1 MVDLGGRPAWP
12 GHLRADEDGA
22 VNDQQRQLRVG
33 LAQVDTRVGDLSG
46 NAELVRTWAAKA
58 AASGAHL
65 VVFPEMTLTGYPA
78 EDLVL
83 RESFARASEQA
94 LVDLTGA
101 LADDGL
107 GDLAVVVGYLAH
119 TEGAGPAPVDHP
131 DTEDDRPGDA
141 NPRRGAP
148 RNAAA
153 LLHGGEVVTRY
164 YKRHL
169 PNYGVFD
176 EARYF
181 VPGTELSIV
190 RLHGVDVA
198 LTICED
204 LWVEGGPC
212 GVAGQ
217 AGVDLVVSPNASPYE
232 RAKDD
237 LRLPLVR
244 KRAAE
249 ARAPIVYCNQVGGQD
264 ELVFDGDSMVV
275 GADGELLA
283 RAPQFVEH
291 LLTVDLTLDP
301 AVNPERKE
309 GRVGPMTVTR
319 HLLSEEPV
327 APYDAQPGSV
337 VKPLTDCE
345 EVWRALVTGLRDFI
359 DKNGMRSVVLGMSGG
374 IDSALVAAV
383 AVDALGADRVF
394 GVGLPSK
401 YSSEHSLSDAQ
412 DSANRLGMH
421 YSVVPIAPM
430 VDAYHGSVDLTG
442 VAAENLQA
450 RVRGTLLM
458 GLSNQHG
465 HLLLATSNK
474 SEVAVGY
481 STLYGDAAGGFAPIK
496 DVPKTLVWD
505 LARWRNAWARERGET
520 EPIPQNSIDKPPS
533 AELAPGQ
540 QDTDSL
546 PSYEELDAVIADYVD
561 RDLGMAELLERGHDA
576 EVVAKVLRLVDAA
589 EFKRRQSAPGTK
601 ISLKAFGRDRR
612 LPITNRWRES
622 LPSVREG
629 AAQA

>member
-1 MVDLGGRPAWP
+1 MS
-12 GHLRADEDGA
+12 
-22 VNDQQRQLRVG
+22 DQQQVQLRVG
-33 LAQVDTRVGDLSG
+33 LAQVDTRVGDLAG
-46 NAELVRTWAAKA
+46 NSDLVRTWTAKA
-58 AASGAHL
+58 AADGVHL

-83 RESFARASEQA
+83 RESFAHASQHA
-94 LVDLTGA
+94 LEH
-101 LADDGL
+101 LAGQLAADGH
-107 GDLAVVVGYLAH
+107 GDVAVVVGYLAH
-119 TEGAGPAPVDHP
+119 TEGSGPAPVDRP
-131 DTEDDRPGDA
+131 PTDEDDQPGDA

-153 LLHGGEVVTRY
+153 LLHGGRVVARY

-181 VPGTELSIV
+181 VPGTELPIV
-190 RLHGVDVA
+190 RLHGIDIA
-198 LTICED
+198 LTVCED
-204 LWVEGGPC
+204 LWVEHGPC
-212 GVAGQ
+212 GVAGRV
-217 AGVDLVVSPNASPYE
+217 GVDLVCSPNASPYE

-244 KRAAE
+244 RRAAE
-249 ARAPIVYCNQVGGQD
+249 ANAPILYCNQVGGQD
-264 ELVFDGDSMVV
+264 ELVFDGDSLVV
-275 GADGELLA
+275 SADGELLA

-291 LLTVDLTLDP
+291 LLTVDLAFDP
-301 AVNPERKE
+301 TGDRTE
-309 GRVGPMTVTR
+309 GRVGPLTVTR
-319 HLLSEEPV
+319 HLLSDEPL
-327 APYDAQPGSV
+327 ASFEPRPSTI
-337 VKPLTDCE
+337 VKPLSDCE
-345 EVWRALVTGLRDFI
+345 EVWRALVLGLRDFI
-359 DKNGMRSVVLGMSGG
+359 DKNGMRSVVLGLSGG
-374 IDSALVAAV
+374 IDSALVAAI
-383 AVDALGADRVF
+383 AVDALGADRVY

-401 YSSEHSLSDAQ
+401 WSSEHSLEDAE
-412 DSANRLGMH
+412 DSAKRLGMH

-430 VDAYHGSVDLTG
+430 VDAYHESVDLTG

-481 STLYGDAAGGFAPIK
+481 STLYGDSAGGFGPIK
-496 DVPKTLVWD
+496 DVPKTLVWE
-505 LARWRNAWARERGET
+505 LARWRNAEARRRGQT
-520 EPIPQNSIDKPPS
+520 EPIPQNSIEKPPS

-540 QDTDSL
+540 QDSDSL

-561 RDLGMAELLERGHDA
+561 RDLGMAQLLERGHDA
-576 EVVAKVLRLVDAA
+576 AVVAKVLRLIDTA

-629 AAQA
+629 AAPA

>member
-1 MVDLGGRPAWP
+1 VTDQRP
-12 GHLRADEDGA
+12 
-22 VNDQQRQLRVG
+22 VQLRVC
-33 LAQVDTRVGDLSG
+33 LAQVDTRVGDLAG
-46 NAELVRTWAAKA
+46 NAELVGTWTAKA
-58 AASGAHL
+58 AEDGAHL
-65 VVFPEMTLTGYPA
+65 VVFPEMTLTGYPP

-94 LVDLTGA
+94 VADLAAT
-101 LADDGL
+101 LAEQGL
-107 GDLAVVVGYLAH
+107 GDVAVVVGYLAH
-119 TEGAGPAPVDHP
+119 TEGSGPAPVDQP
-131 DTEDDRPGDA
+131 PTDDDRPADA

-153 LLHGGEVVTRY
+153 LLYRGEVVVRY

-181 VPGTELSIV
+181 VPGTELPVV

-212 GVAGQ
+212 GVAGR

-244 KRAAE
+244 RRAAE
-249 ARAPIVYCNQVGGQD
+249 ARATVLYCNQVGGQD
-264 ELVFDGDSMVV
+264 ELVFDGDSLAV
-275 GADGELLA
+275 APDGTLLA

-291 LLTVDLTLDP
+291 LLAVDLTIDP
-301 AVNPERKE
+301 SSVPERTE
-309 GRVGPMTVTR
+309 GRIGPMTVTR
-319 HLLSEEPV
+319 HLLSDEPV
-327 APYDAQPGSV
+327 PAFEARSGTVAQ
-337 VKPLTDCE
+337 PLTDCE
-345 EVWRALVTGLRDFI
+345 EVWRALVMGLRDFI
-359 DKNGMRSVVLGMSGG
+359 DKNGMPSVVLGMSGG
-374 IDSALVAAV
+374 IDSALVAAI
-383 AVDALGADRVF
+383 AVDALGAERVH

-401 YSSEHSLSDAQ
+401 WSSEHSLSDAE
-412 DSANRLGMH
+412 DSAQRLGMH

-430 VDAYHGSVDLTG
+430 VEAYEKSVELTG

-505 LARWRNAWARERGET
+505 LARWRNTYARGRGET

-540 QDTDSL
+540 VDSDSL

-561 RDLGMAELLERGHDA
+561 RDLGMAQLLERGHDA
-576 EVVAKVLRLVDAA
+576 EVVARVLRLVDMA

-612 LPITNRWRES
+612 LPITNRWRET
-622 LPSVREG
+622 LPTVREG

>member
-1 MVDLGGRPAWP
+1 MS
-12 GHLRADEDGA
+12 
-22 VNDQQRQLRVG
+22 DQQPVQLRVS
-33 LAQVDTRVGDLSG
+33 LAQVDTRVGDLAG
-46 NAELVRTWAAKA
+46 NSDLVVRWAGKA
-58 AASGAHL
+58 AEAGAHL
-65 VVFPEMTLTGYPA
+65 VVFPEMTLTGYPP

-83 RESFARASEQA
+83 RESFARASEHA
-94 LVDLTGA
+94 LVDLA
-101 LADDGL
+101 ARLAAEGL

-119 TEGAGPAPVDHP
+119 TEGSGPAPVDASP
-131 DTEDDRPGDA
+131 TDDDRPSDA

-153 LLHGGEVVTRY
+153 LLHGGDVVVRY

-181 VPGTELSIV
+181 VPGTELPVV

-198 LTICED
+198 LTVCED

-212 GVAGQ
+212 GVAGE

-244 KRAAE
+244 RRAAE
-249 ARAPIVYCNQVGGQD
+249 ARAAVLYCNQVGGQD
-264 ELVFDGDSMVV
+264 ELVFDGDSMAVSPT
-275 GADGELLA
+275 GELLA

-291 LLTVDLTLDP
+291 LLTVDLALDP
-301 AVNPERKE
+301 ASVPQRRE

-319 HLLSEEPV
+319 HVLSEDPVPAFEPRP
-327 APYDAQPGSV
+327 ATV
-337 VKPLTDCE
+337 VDPLSDCE
-345 EVWRALVTGLRDFI
+345 EVWRALVLGLKDFI
-359 DKNGMRSVVLGMSGG
+359 DKNGMPSVVLGMSGG
-374 IDSALVAAV
+374 IDSALVAAL
-383 AVDALGADRVF
+383 AVDALGADRVH

-401 YSSEHSLSDAQ
+401 WSSDHSLTDAE
-412 DSANRLGMH
+412 DSARRLGMH

-430 VDAYHGSVDLTG
+430 VEAYEKSVELSG

-496 DVPKTLVWD
+496 DVPKTLVWE

-520 EPIPQNSIDKPPS
+520 EPIPASSIEKPPS

-540 QDTDSL
+540 QDSDSL
-546 PSYEELDAVIADYVD
+546 PSYDQLDAVIADYVD
-561 RDLGMAELLERGHDA
+561 RDLGMAQLLERGHDA
-576 EVVAKVLRLVDAA
+576 EVVARVLRLVDAA

-612 LPITNRWRES
+612 LPITNRWRET
-622 LPSVREG
+622 LPTVREG
-629 AAQA
+629 AAQ

>member
-1 MVDLGGRPAWP
+1 
-12 GHLRADEDGA
+12 
-22 VNDQQRQLRVG
+22 VNDQQPVQLRVA
-33 LAQVDTRVGDLSG
+33 LAQIDTRVGDLAG
-46 NAELVRTWAAKA
+46 NGELVVRWAAKA
-58 AASGAHL
+58 AGAGAHV
-65 VVFPEMTLTGYPA
+65 VVFPEMTLTGYPP

-94 LVDLTGA
+94 VVE
-101 LADDGL
+101 LAAELARQGL
-107 GDLAVVVGYLAH
+107 GELAVVVGYLAH
-119 TEGAGPAPVDHP
+119 TEGSGPAPVDAVP
-131 DTEDDRPGDA
+131 TDADDRPSDA

-153 LLHGGEVVTRY
+153 LLHGGEVVVRY

-181 VPGTELSIV
+181 VPGTELPVV
-190 RLHGVDVA
+190 RLHGADLA

-217 AGVDLVVSPNASPYE
+217 AGVDLVLSPNASPYE

-237 LRLPLVR
+237 ARLPLVR
-244 KRAAE
+244 RRAAE
-249 ARAPIVYCNQVGGQD
+249 ARAPVVYCNQVGGQD

-275 GADGELLA
+275 AADGALLA

-291 LLTVDLTLDP
+291 LMCVDLTLQ
-301 AVNPERKE
+301 RKADRRD
-309 GRVGPMTVTR
+309 GRIGPMTVTR
-319 HLLSEEPV
+319 HVLSEEPV
-327 APYDAQPGSV
+327 PAYEPEPAPV
-337 VKPLTDCE
+337 VEPLPDCE
-345 EVWRALVTGLRDFI
+345 EVWRALVLGLRDFI
-359 DKNGMRSVVLGMSGG
+359 DKNGFPSVILGLSGG
-374 IDSALVAAV
+374 IDSALVAAI
-383 AVDALGADRVF
+383 AVDALGPDRVF

-401 YSSEHSLSDAQ
+401 YSSEHSLSDAE
-412 DSANRLGMH
+412 DLAERLGLH

-430 VDAYHGSVDLTG
+430 VDAFHSQVELTG

-458 GLSNQHG
+458 GLSNQNG

-481 STLYGDAAGGFAPIK
+481 STLYGDAAGGYAPIK
-496 DVPKTLVWD
+496 DVPKTLVWE
-505 LARWRNAWARERGET
+505 LARWRNAEARRRGET

-540 QDTDSL
+540 KDSDSL

-561 RDLGMAELLERGHDA
+561 RDLGMAELLERGHDPD
-576 EVVAKVLRLVDAA
+576 VVAQVLRLVDLA

-629 AAQA
+629 AAAS

>member
-1 MVDLGGRPAWP
+1 M
-12 GHLRADEDGA
+12 
-22 VNDQQRQLRVG
+22 NDQQPVQLRVG
-33 LAQVDTRVGDLSG
+33 LAQVDTAVGDLAG
-46 NAELVRTWAAKA
+46 NADLVRTWTAKA
-58 AASGAHL
+58 AGDGVHL

-83 RESFARASEQA
+83 RESFAHASEHA
-94 LVDLTGA
+94 LVDLATQ

-107 GDLAVVVGYLAH
+107 GEVAVVVGYLAH
-119 TEGAGPAPVDHP
+119 TQGSGPAPVDQP
-131 DTEDDRPGDA
+131 PTDDDRPGDA

-153 LLHGGEVVTRY
+153 LLYGGEVVARY

-181 VPGTELSIV
+181 VPGTDLPIV
-190 RLHGVDVA
+190 RLHGVDIA
-198 LTICED
+198 LTVCED
-204 LWVEGGPC
+204 LWVEQGPC

-217 AGVDLVVSPNASPYE
+217 VGVDLVCSPNASPYE

-244 KRAAE
+244 RRAAE
-249 ARAPIVYCNQVGGQD
+249 SKAPILYCNQVGGQD
-264 ELVFDGDSMVV
+264 ELVFDGDSLVV
-275 GADGELLA
+275 SADGELLA

-291 LLTVDLTLDP
+291 LLTVDLSFAPTP
-301 AVNPERKE
+301 ADRTE
-309 GRVGPMTVTR
+309 GRVGGLLVTR
-319 HLLSEEPV
+319 RLISDEPV
-327 APYDAQPGSV
+327 PPFEPRPSTI
-337 VKPLTDCE
+337 VKPLSDHE
-345 EVWRALVTGLRDFI
+345 EVWRALVLGLRDFI
-359 DKNGMRSVVLGMSGG
+359 DKNGMPSVVLGLSGG
-374 IDSALVAAV
+374 IDSALVAAL
-383 AVDALGADRVF
+383 AVDALGPDRVY

-401 YSSEHSLSDAQ
+401 WSSEHSLSDAE
-412 DSANRLGMH
+412 DSAKRLGLH

-430 VDAYHGSVDLTG
+430 VEAYEKSVELTG
-442 VAAENLQA
+442 VAGENLQA

-496 DVPKTLVWD
+496 DVPKTLVWE
-505 LARWRNAWARERGET
+505 LARWRNDEARRRGET

-540 QDTDSL
+540 QDSDSL

-561 RDLGMAELLERGHDA
+561 RDLGLAQLLERGHDA
-576 EVVAKVLRLVDAA
+576 AVVAKVLRLVDMA

-622 LPSVREG
+622 LPTVREG
-629 AAQA
+629 AAQ

>member
-1 MVDLGGRPAWP
+1 
-12 GHLRADEDGA
+12 
-22 VNDQQRQLRVG
+22 VNDQQPRQLRVG
-33 LAQVDTRVGDLSG
+33 LAQVDTRVGDLEG
-46 NAELVRTWAAKA
+46 NAELVTTWTAKA
-58 AASGAHL
+58 AEDGVHL
-65 VVFPEMTLTGYPA
+65 VVFPEMTLTGYPP

-83 RESFARASEQA
+83 RESFAHASEEA
-94 LVDLTGA
+94 VVDLASA
-101 LADDGL
+101 LAGQGL
-107 GDLAVVVGYLAH
+107 GEVAVVVGYLAH
-119 TEGAGPAPVDHP
+119 TEGSGPAPVESVPAD
-131 DTEDDRPGDA
+131 DDRPGDA

-153 LLHGGEVVTRY
+153 LLYGGEVVARY

-181 VPGTELSIV
+181 VPGTELPIV

-198 LTICED
+198 LTVCED
-204 LWVEGGPC
+204 LWVEHGPC

-217 AGVDLVVSPNASPYE
+217 VGVDLVVSPNASPYE
-232 RAKDD
+232 RSKDD

-244 KRAAE
+244 RRAAE
-249 ARAPIVYCNQVGGQD
+249 SRAPILYCNQVGGQD
-264 ELVFDGDSMVV
+264 ELVFDGDSLVV
-275 GADGELLA
+275 SADGELLA

-291 LLTVDLTLDP
+291 LLTVDL
-301 AVNPERKE
+301 AFERTGLAERTE
-309 GRVGPMTVTR
+309 GRVGALTVTR

-327 APYDAQPGSV
+327 AAFEPRPGSV
-337 VKPLTDCE
+337 AKPLSDHE

-359 DKNGMRSVVLGMSGG
+359 DKNGMPSVVLGLSGG
-374 IDSALVAAV
+374 IDSALVAAI
-383 AVDALGADRVF
+383 AVDALGPDRVYA
-394 GVGLPSK
+394 VGLPSK
-401 YSSEHSLSDAQ
+401 WSSGHSLSDAE
-412 DSANRLGMH
+412 DAAIRMGLH

-430 VDAYHGSVDLTG
+430 VEAYEKSVELSG

-496 DVPKTLVWD
+496 DVPKTLVWE
-505 LARWRNAWARERGET
+505 LARWRNEYARTREET

-540 QDTDSL
+540 QDSDSL
-546 PSYEELDAVIADYVD
+546 PSYEELDAVVADYVD
-561 RDLGMAELLERGHDA
+561 RDLGMAQLLERGHDP

-629 AAQA
+629 AAS

>member
-1 MVDLGGRPAWP
+1 VTDS
-12 GHLRADEDGA
+12 ET
-22 VNDQQRQLRVG
+22 VQLRVG
-33 LAQVDTRVGDLSG
+33 LAQIDTRVGDLAG
-46 NAELVRTWAAKA
+46 NAELVTSWTAKA
-58 AASGAHL
+58 AAGGVHL
-65 VVFPEMTLTGYPA
+65 VVFPEMTLTGYPP

-83 RESFARASEQA
+83 RESFAHASEQA
-94 LVDLTGA
+94 VVDLAST
-101 LADDGL
+101 LAERDL
-107 GDLAVVVGYLAH
+107 GDVAVVVGYLAH
-119 TEGAGPAPVDHP
+119 THGSGPAPVDQP
-131 DTEDDRPGDA
+131 PTDDDRPADA

-153 LLHGGEVVTRY
+153 LLYRGEVIGRY

-181 VPGTELSIV
+181 VPGSEMPIV

-198 LTICED
+198 LTVCED

-212 GVAGQ
+212 GVIGM

-244 KRAAE
+244 RRAQESKAT
-249 ARAPIVYCNQVGGQD
+249 ILYCNQVGGQD
-264 ELVFDGDSMVV
+264 ELVFDGDSMAVN
-275 GADGELLA
+275 AAGELLA

-291 LLTVDLTLDP
+291 LLTVDLTIDP
-301 AVNPERKE
+301 ATVPQRVQ
-309 GRVGPMTVTR
+309 GRIGAMNVTR
-319 HLLSEEPV
+319 HVLSEEPV
-327 APYDAQPGSV
+327 APFEARPATI
-337 VKPLTDCE
+337 VKPLSDCE
-345 EVWRALVTGLRDFI
+345 EVWRALVLGLRDFI
-359 DKNGMRSVVLGMSGG
+359 DKNGMPSVVLGMSGG
-374 IDSALVAAV
+374 IDSALVASI
-383 AVDALGADRVF
+383 AVDALGSDRVY

-401 YSSEHSLSDAQ
+401 WSSEHSLSDAE
-412 DSANRLGMH
+412 DSAKRLGMH

-430 VDAYHGSVDLTG
+430 VEAYEKSVELSG

-496 DVPKTLVWD
+496 DVPKTLVWE
-505 LARWRNAWARERGET
+505 LARWRNEHARSRGEI

-540 QDTDSL
+540 QDSDSL

-561 RDLGMAELLERGHDA
+561 RDLGMAQLLERGHDA
-576 EVVAKVLRLVDAA
+576 EVVARVLRLVDTA

-629 AAQA
+629 AAQ

>member
-1 MVDLGGRPAWP
+1 MVECGAGPAWQGYP
-12 GHLRADEDGA
+12 RADEDGD
-22 VNDQQRQLRVG
+22 VNAQQRQLRGG

-46 NAELVRTWAAKA
+46 NAELVRTWTAKA
-58 AASGAHL
+58 SGAGAHL

-83 RESFARASEQA
+83 RESFARASEHA
-94 LVDLTGA
+94 LVDLAAT

-107 GDLAVVVGYLAH
+107 GDVAVVVGYLAH
-119 TEGAGPAPVDHP
+119 TEGAGPAPIDHP
-131 DTEDDRPGDA
+131 DTDDAVPGDA

-153 LLHGGEVVTRY
+153 LLHGGEVVARY

-181 VPGTELSIV
+181 VPGTELPVV
-190 RLHGVDVA
+190 RLHGIDVA
-198 LTICED
+198 LTVCED

-212 GVAGQ
+212 GVAGR

-244 KRAAE
+244 RRAAE
-249 ARAPIVYCNQVGGQD
+249 ARAPIMYCNQVGGQD
-264 ELVFDGDSMVV
+264 ELVFDGDSLAVS
-275 GADGELLA
+275 ADGELLA

-291 LLTVDLTLDP
+291 MLTVDLTVDP
-301 AVNPERKE
+301 AAVPERRQ
-309 GRVGPMTVTR
+309 GRIGPMTVTR
-319 HLLSEEPV
+319 YSISDSPV
-327 APYDAQPGSV
+327 APFEPPPGTLAE
-337 VKPLTDCE
+337 PLSDCE
-345 EVWRALVTGLRDFI
+345 EVWRALVLGLKDFI
-359 DKNGMRSVVLGMSGG
+359 DKNGMPSVVLGMSGG
-374 IDSALVAAV
+374 IDSALVAAL
-383 AVDALGADRVF
+383 AVDALGPDRVV
-394 GVGLPSK
+394 GVGLPSQW
-401 YSSEHSLSDAQ
+401 SSEGSLTDAE
-412 DSANRLGMH
+412 DSAKRLGLH
-421 YSVVPIAPM
+421 YSVVPIAPI
-430 VDAYHGSVDLTG
+430 VEAFGGAVELSG

-496 DVPKTLVWD
+496 DVPKTLVWE
-505 LARWRNAWARERGET
+505 LARWRIAYDRDRGQV

-540 QDTDSL
+540 QASDSL
-546 PSYEELDAVIADYVD
+546 PTYEELEAVITDYVD
-561 RDLGMAELLERGHDA
+561 RDLGMAELLERGHDP
-576 EVVAKVLRLVDAA
+576 EVVARVLRLVDMA

-612 LPITNRWRES
+612 LPVTNRWRES

-629 AAQA
+629 AAS

>member
-1 MVDLGGRPAWP
+1 
-12 GHLRADEDGA
+12 
-22 VNDQQRQLRVG
+22 VNEQQPVQLRVG

-46 NAELVRTWAAKA
+46 NAELVSTWTAEAAEA
-58 AASGAHL
+58 GVHL

-83 RESFARASEQA
+83 RESFAHASEQA
-94 LVDLTGA
+94 LVDLAST
-101 LADDGL
+101 LADQGL
-107 GDLAVVVGYLAH
+107 GSVAVVVGYLAH
-119 TEGAGPAPVDHP
+119 TEGSGPAPVDAP
-131 DTEDDRPGDA
+131 PTDDDRPGDA

-153 LLHGGEVVTRY
+153 LLYRGEVVARY

-181 VPGTELSIV
+181 VPGTEMPIV

-198 LTICED
+198 LTVCED

-212 GVAGQ
+212 GVIGRAG
-217 AGVDLVVSPNASPYE
+217 ADVVVSPNASPYE

-237 LRLPLVR
+237 LRLPLVQR
-244 KRAAE
+244 RAEE
-249 ARAPIVYCNQVGGQD
+249 ARATVVYCNQAGGQD
-264 ELVFDGDSMVV
+264 ELVFDGDSLVV
-275 GADGELLA
+275 NAAGELLA

-291 LLTVDLTLDP
+291 LLTVDLTIDP
-301 AVNPERKE
+301 SSVPRRTD
-309 GRVGPMTVTR
+309 GRIGPMTVTR

-327 APYDAQPGSV
+327 PAFEPQPGTIAR
-337 VKPLTDCE
+337 PLSDCE

-359 DKNGMRSVVLGMSGG
+359 DKNGMPSVVLGLSGG
-374 IDSALVAAV
+374 IDSALVAAL
-383 AVDALGADRVF
+383 AVDALGADRVY

-401 YSSEHSLSDAQ
+401 WSSEHSLSDAE
-412 DSANRLGMH
+412 DAAKRLGLH

-430 VDAYHGSVDLTG
+430 VDAYEASVELTG

-496 DVPKTLVWD
+496 DVPKTLVWE
-505 LARWRNAWARERGET
+505 LARWRNEQARRRGET

-540 QDTDSL
+540 QDSDSL

-561 RDLGMAELLERGHDA
+561 RDLGLAQLLERGHDP

-622 LPSVREG
+622 LPTVREG
-629 AAQA
+629 AAQ

>member
-1 MVDLGGRPAWP
+1 
-12 GHLRADEDGA
+12 
-22 VNDQQRQLRVG
+22 VNAEQRLQLRVG

-46 NAELVRTWAAKA
+46 NAELVRSWAAKA
-58 AASGAHL
+58 SAAGVHL

-83 RESFARASEQA
+83 RESFARASEHA
-94 LVDLTGA
+94 LVDLA
-101 LADDGL
+101 ARLAADGL
-107 GDLAVVVGYLAH
+107 GNLAVVVGYLAH
-119 TEGAGPAPVDHP
+119 TEGAGPAPIDHP

-153 LLHGGEVVTRY
+153 LLHGGEVVARY

-181 VPGTELSIV
+181 VPGTDLPVV

-198 LTICED
+198 LTVCED

-244 KRAAE
+244 RRAAE

-264 ELVFDGDSMVV
+264 ELVFDGDSMAV

-301 AVNPERKE
+301 AANPERSE
-309 GRVGPMTVTR
+309 GRIGPMTVTR
-319 HLLSEEPV
+319 YVLSDDPV
-327 APYDAQPGSV
+327 APFDARPGTV
-337 VKPLTDCE
+337 AEPLTDCE

-374 IDSALVAAV
+374 IDSALVAAL
-383 AVDALGADRVF
+383 AVDALGAGRVH

-401 YSSEHSLSDAQ
+401 YSSEHSLADAQ
-412 DSANRLGMH
+412 DSADRLGMH

-430 VDAYHGSVDLTG
+430 VDAYHGSVELTG

-505 LARWRNAWARERGET
+505 LARWRNEYARSRGET
-520 EPIPQNSIDKPPS
+520 EPIPKNSIDKPPS

-540 QDTDSL
+540 QDSDSL
-546 PSYEELDAVIADYVD
+546 PSYEELDAVVADYVD
-561 RDLGMAELLERGHDA
+561 RDLGMAELLERGHDP
-576 EVVAKVLRLVDAA
+576 EVIARVLRLVDAA

-629 AAQA
+629 AAQ

>member
-1 MVDLGGRPAWP
+1 MS
-12 GHLRADEDGA
+12 
-22 VNDQQRQLRVG
+22 DQQPVQLRVG
-33 LAQVDTRVGDLSG
+33 LAQVDTRVGDLAG
-46 NAELVRTWAAKA
+46 NAELVTTWTAKA
-58 AASGAHL
+58 AGDGVHL
-65 VVFPEMTLTGYPA
+65 VVFPEMTLTGYPP

-83 RESFARASEQA
+83 RESFAHASEQA
-94 LVDLTGA
+94 VAELART
-101 LADDGL
+101 LADQGY
-107 GDLAVVVGYLAH
+107 GDVAVVVGYLAH
-119 TEGAGPAPVDHP
+119 SGDGAPGPAGPEVER
-131 DTEDDRPGDA
+131 EDAADLPGDA
-141 NPRRGAP
+141 NPRTGTP

-153 LLHGGEVVTRY
+153 LLHGGEVVARY

-181 VPGTELSIV
+181 VPGTELVIV

-237 LRLPLVR
+237 LRLPMVR
-244 KRAAE
+244 RRAAE
-249 ARAPIVYCNQVGGQD
+249 ARAPIVYCNQIGGQD

-275 GADGELLA
+275 AADGTLLA
-283 RAPQFVEH
+283 RAPQLVEH
-291 LLTVDLTLDP
+291 LLTVDLTVDP
-301 AVNPERKE
+301 SAAPERRE
-309 GRVGPMTVTR
+309 GRLGPMTVSR
-319 HLLSEEPV
+319 HVVSDGPVPGFEPRPGQVVSPLS
-327 APYDAQPGSV
+327 
-337 VKPLTDCE
+337 DCE
-345 EVWRALVTGLRDFI
+345 EVWRALVVGLRDFI
-359 DKNGMRSVVLGMSGG
+359 DKNGLPSVILGMSGG
-374 IDSALVAAV
+374 IDSALVAAL
-383 AVDALGADRVF
+383 AVDALGADRVH

-401 YSSEHSLSDAQ
+401 WSSDHSLSDAQ
-412 DSANRLGMH
+412 DSAARLGMH

-430 VDAYHGSVDLTG
+430 VDAFESSVELSG

-496 DVPKTLVWD
+496 DVPKTLVWE
-505 LARWRNAWARERGET
+505 LARWRNAHARDRGQT
-520 EPIPQNSIDKPPS
+520 EPIPENCILKPPS

-540 QDTDSL
+540 QDSDSL

-561 RDLGMAELLERGHDA
+561 RDLGMAQLLERGHDA
-576 EVVAKVLRLVDAA
+576 EVVARVLRLVDTA

-629 AAQA
+629 AS

>member
-1 MVDLGGRPAWP
+1 VS
-12 GHLRADEDGA
+12 
-22 VNDQQRQLRVG
+22 DQQPVQLRVA

-46 NAELVRTWAAKA
+46 NSDLVSTWTAKA
-58 AASGAHL
+58 DEAGAHL

-83 RESFARASEQA
+83 RESFAHASQQA
-94 LVDLTGA
+94 VVDLA
-101 LADDGL
+101 ARLAEEGH
-107 GDLAVVVGYLAH
+107 GDVAVVVGYLAH
-119 TEGAGPAPVDHP
+119 TEGSGPAPVDQP
-131 DTEDDRPGDA
+131 PTDDLDSPGDA

-153 LLHGGEVVTRY
+153 LLHGGRVVAHY

-181 VPGTELSIV
+181 VPGRELPIV

-198 LTICED
+198 LTVCED

-237 LRLPLVR
+237 LRFPLVSR
-244 KRAAE
+244 RAAE
-249 ARAPIVYCNQVGGQD
+249 SRAPVVYCNQVGGQD
-264 ELVFDGDSMVV
+264 ELVFDGDSLVV
-275 GADGELLA
+275 SADGELLA

-291 LLTVDLTLDP
+291 LLTVDLSFDP
-301 AVNPERKE
+301 SAKPERTA
-309 GRVGPMTVTR
+309 GRVGALTVAR
-319 HLLSEEPV
+319 HVISEEPV
-327 APYDAQPGSV
+327 PPFEPRPSTI

-345 EVWRALVTGLRDFI
+345 EVWRALVLGLKDFI
-359 DKNGMRSVVLGMSGG
+359 DKNGMPSVVLGLSGG
-374 IDSALVAAV
+374 IDSALVAAI
-383 AVDALGADRVF
+383 AVDALGADRVY
-394 GVGLPSK
+394 GVGLPSRW
-401 YSSEHSLSDAQ
+401 SSEHSLADAE
-412 DSANRLGMH
+412 DSAKRLGLH

-430 VDAYHGSVDLTG
+430 VEAYEKSVELSG

-496 DVPKTLVWD
+496 DVPKTLVWE
-505 LARWRNAWARERGET
+505 LARWRNAEARRRGET

-540 QDTDSL
+540 QDSDSL

-561 RDLGMAELLERGHDA
+561 RDLGMAQLLERGHDPD
-576 EVVAKVLRLVDAA
+576 VVAKVLRLVDIA

-629 AAQA
+629 AATA

>member
-1 MVDLGGRPAWP
+1 MSEPVR
-12 GHLRADEDGA
+12 
-22 VNDQQRQLRVG
+22 LRVAM
-33 LAQVDTRVGDLSG
+33 AQVDTRVGDLEG
-46 NAELVRTWAAKA
+46 NAALVVDWARKA
-58 AASGAHL
+58 ADDGAHL

-83 RESFARASEQA
+83 RESFAAASEQT
-94 LVDLTGA
+94 LVDLAGT
-101 LADDGL
+101 LADRGL

-119 TEGAGPAPVDHP
+119 THGPAPAAVDTP
-131 DTEDDRPGDA
+131 PAADGSDDDRPGDA
-141 NPRRGAP
+141 NPRRGQP

-153 LLHGGEVVTRY
+153 LLHGGQVVARY
-164 YKRHL
+164 AKRHL

-181 VPGTELSIV
+181 VPGTELPVV
-190 RLHGVDVA
+190 RLHGADVA
-198 LTICED
+198 LTVCED

-244 KRAAE
+244 RRAAE
-249 ARAPIVYCNQVGGQD
+249 ANAPIVYCNQVGGQD
-264 ELVFDGDSMVV
+264 ELVFDGDSLAVS
-275 GADGELLA
+275 ADGELLA

-291 LLTVDLTLDP
+291 LLCVDLGLDRTR
-301 AVNPERKE
+301 APERRE
-309 GRVGPMTVTR
+309 GRIGPMTVTR
-319 HLLSEEPV
+319 TVVSEEPV
-327 APYDAQPGSV
+327 AAFEPRPGHV
-337 VKPLTDCE
+337 AEPLSDPE
-345 EVWRALVTGLRDFI
+345 EVWRALVLGLRDFI
-359 DKNGMRSVVLGMSGG
+359 DKNGMPSVVFGLSGG
-374 IDSALVAAV
+374 IDSALVAALS
-383 AVDALGADRVF
+383 VDAFGPDRVHA
-394 GVGLPSK
+394 VALPSRW
-401 YSSEHSLSDAQ
+401 SSEHSIADAE
-412 DSANRLGMH
+412 DSARRLGLH
-421 YSVVPIAPM
+421 FSTVPIAPM
-430 VDAYHGSVDLTG
+430 VDAFESSVELSGT
-442 VAAENLQA
+442 AAENLQA

-496 DVPKTLVWD
+496 DVPKTLVWE
-505 LARWRNAWARERGET
+505 LARWRNAHARARGET

-540 QDTDSL
+540 KDSDSL

-561 RDLGMAELLERGHDA
+561 RDLGMAQLLERGHDP
-576 EVVAKVLRLVDAA
+576 EVVARVLRLVDVA

-629 AAQA
+629 AAS

>member
-1 MVDLGGRPAWP
+1 VDAEQP
-12 GHLRADEDGA
+12 
-22 VNDQQRQLRVG
+22 VQLRVG

-46 NAELVRTWAAKA
+46 NAELVRTWTAKA
-58 AASGAHL
+58 AAAGAHL

-83 RESFARASEQA
+83 RESFARASELA
-94 LVDLTGA
+94 LIDLA
-101 LADDGL
+101 ASLAADGL
-107 GDLAVVVGYLAH
+107 GDVAVVAGYLAH
-119 TEGAGPAPVDHP
+119 TEGAGPAPIDHP

-181 VPGTELSIV
+181 VPGTELPIV

-198 LTICED
+198 LTVCED

-212 GVAGQ
+212 GVAGK

-244 KRAAE
+244 RRAAE
-249 ARAPIVYCNQVGGQD
+249 AGAPIVYCNQVGGQD

-275 GADGELLA
+275 GADGDLLA
-283 RAPQFVEH
+283 RAPRFVEH
-291 LLTVDLTLDP
+291 LLTVDLALDP
-301 AVNPERKE
+301 SSRPERTE
-309 GRVGPMTVTR
+309 GRIGPMTVVR
-319 HLLSEEPV
+319 HVLSEQPV
-327 APYDAQPGSV
+327 APFRARPGSV
-337 VKPLTDCE
+337 AEPLSDCE

-374 IDSALVAAV
+374 IDSALVAAL
-383 AVDALGADRVF
+383 AVDALGADRVH

-430 VDAYHGSVDLTG
+430 VEAYHGAVELSG

-505 LARWRNAWARERGET
+505 LARWRNASAREQGET

-540 QDTDSL
+540 QDSDSL

-576 EVVAKVLRLVDAA
+576 EVVARVLRLVDAA
-589 EFKRRQSAPGTK
+589 EFKRRQAAPGTK

-612 LPITNRWRES
+612 LPVTNRWRET

-629 AAQA
+629 AAAP

>member
-1 MVDLGGRPAWP
+1 M
-12 GHLRADEDGA
+12 
-22 VNDQQRQLRVG
+22 NDQQPVQLRVG
-33 LAQVDTRVGDLSG
+33 LAQVDTRVGDLAG
-46 NAELVRTWAAKA
+46 NSDLVRAWTAKA
-58 AASGAHL
+58 AGDGVHL

-83 RESFARASEQA
+83 RESFAHASMHAVE
-94 LVDLTGA
+94 DLA
-101 LADDGL
+101 ARLADDGL
-107 GDLAVVVGYLAH
+107 GEVAVVVGYLAH
-119 TEGAGPAPVDHP
+119 TEGSGPAPVDQP
-131 DTEDDRPGDA
+131 TTDDDRPGDA

-153 LLHGGEVVTRY
+153 LLHGGTVVARY

-181 VPGTELSIV
+181 VPGNELPIV
-190 RLHGVDVA
+190 RLHGVDIA
-198 LTICED
+198 LTVCED

-212 GVAGQ
+212 FVAGRV
-217 AGVDLVVSPNASPYE
+217 GVDLVCSPNASPYE

-244 KRAAE
+244 RRAAE
-249 ARAPIVYCNQVGGQD
+249 SKAPILYCNQVGGQD
-264 ELVFDGDSMVV
+264 ELVFDGDSLVV
-275 GADGELLA
+275 SADGDLLA

-291 LLTVDLTLDP
+291 MLTVDLSFAPTPTGRTD
-301 AVNPERKE
+301 
-309 GRVGPMTVTR
+309 GRVGALQVTR
-319 HLLSEEPV
+319 HLISDEPV
-327 APYDAQPGSV
+327 PAFEARPSTI
-337 VKPLTDCE
+337 VKPLSDHE
-345 EVWRALVTGLRDFI
+345 EVWRALVLGLRDFI
-359 DKNGMRSVVLGMSGG
+359 DKNAMPSVVLGLSGG
-374 IDSALVAAV
+374 IDSALVAAL

-401 YSSEHSLSDAQ
+401 WSSEHSLSDAE
-412 DSANRLGMH
+412 DAATRLGLH

-430 VDAYHGSVDLTG
+430 VDAYEDSVELTG
-442 VAAENLQA
+442 TAAENLQA

-496 DVPKTLVWD
+496 DVPKTLVWE
-505 LARWRNAWARERGET
+505 LARWRNEEARRRGET

-540 QDTDSL
+540 QDSDSL

-561 RDLGMAELLERGHDA
+561 RDLGMAQLLERGHDA
-576 EVVAKVLRLVDAA
+576 AVVAKVLRLVDMA

-612 LPITNRWRES
+612 LPITNRWRET
-622 LPSVREG
+622 PPTVREG
-629 AAQA
+629 AAHE

>member
-1 MVDLGGRPAWP
+1 MSDPV
-12 GHLRADEDGA
+12 
-22 VNDQQRQLRVG
+22 QLRVA
-33 LAQVDTRVGDLSG
+33 LAQVDTRVGDLAG
-46 NAELVRTWAAKA
+46 NAELVTTWTAKA
-58 AASGAHL
+58 VEDGAHL
-65 VVFPEMTLTGYPA
+65 VVFPEMTLTGYPP

-94 LVDLTGA
+94 LVDLA
-101 LADDGL
+101 ADLERRGL
-107 GDLAVVVGYLAH
+107 GGAAVVVGYLAH
-119 TEGAGPAPVDHP
+119 TEGTGPAPVDTP
-131 DTEDDRPGDA
+131 PTDEDDHPSDA

-153 LLHGGEVVTRY
+153 LLHGGEVVARY

-176 EARYF
+176 EDRYF
-181 VPGTELSIV
+181 VPGNELHVV

-198 LTICED
+198 LVICED

-237 LRLPLVR
+237 ARLPLVR
-244 KRAAE
+244 RRAAE

-275 GADGELLA
+275 LADGELLA

-291 LLTVDLTLDP
+291 LMTADLTLDRA
-301 AVNPERKE
+301 AVGERRD
-309 GRVGPMTVTR
+309 GRIGPMTVHR
-319 HLLSEEPV
+319 HVVSEEPV
-327 APYDAQPGSV
+327 EPFAARPCTVAR
-337 VKPLTDCE
+337 PLSDCE
-345 EVWRALVTGLRDFI
+345 EVWRALVLGLRDFI
-359 DKNGMRSVVLGMSGG
+359 DKNGLPSVVLGLSGG
-374 IDSALVAAV
+374 IDSALVATL
-383 AVDALGADRVF
+383 AVDALGADRVH

-401 YSSEHSLSDAQ
+401 WSSEHSLSDAE
-412 DSANRLGMH
+412 DLAERLGLH
-421 YSVVPIAPM
+421 YSVVPIAPI
-430 VDAYHGSVDLTG
+430 VDAFEGQVELTG

-496 DVPKTLVWD
+496 DVPKTLVWE
-505 LARWRNAWARERGET
+505 LARWRNAAARDRGET

-540 QDTDSL
+540 KDSDSL
-546 PSYEELDAVIADYVD
+546 PSYEELDAVVADYVD
-561 RDLGMAELLERGHDA
+561 RDLGMAELLERGHDP
-576 EVVAKVLRLVDAA
+576 EVVARVLRLVDIA

-629 AAQA
+629 AASHS

>member
-1 MVDLGGRPAWP
+1 MSDQRP
-12 GHLRADEDGA
+12 
-22 VNDQQRQLRVG
+22 RQLRVG
-33 LAQVDTRVGDLSG
+33 LAQVDTRVGDLAG
-46 NAELVRTWAAKA
+46 NADLVSTWTAKA
-58 AASGAHL
+58 AADGVHL
-65 VVFPEMTLTGYPA
+65 VVFPEMTLTGYPP

-83 RESFARASEQA
+83 RESFAHASEQA
-94 LVDLTGA
+94 LVDLAGRLATEGA
-101 LADDGL
+101 
-107 GDLAVVVGYLAH
+107 GDVAVVVGYLAH
-119 TEGAGPAPVDHP
+119 TEGSGPAPVDQNP
-131 DTEDDRPGDA
+131 TDDDRPSDA

-153 LLHGGEVVTRY
+153 LLHGGEVVARY

-181 VPGTELSIV
+181 VPGTELPVV

-198 LTICED
+198 LTVCED

-244 KRAAE
+244 RRAAE
-249 ARAPIVYCNQVGGQD
+249 ARAAILYCNQVGGQD
-264 ELVFDGDSMVV
+264 ELVFDGDSMAVSPT
-275 GADGELLA
+275 GELLA
-283 RAPQFVEH
+283 RAPQFVQH

-301 AVNPERKE
+301 ASVPERTE
-309 GRVGPMTVTR
+309 GRIGPMTVTR
-319 HLLSEEPV
+319 HLVSDEPV
-327 APYDAQPGSV
+327 PAFEARPGSV
-337 VKPLTDCE
+337 AQPLSDCE
-345 EVWRALVTGLRDFI
+345 EVWRALVVGLRDFI
-359 DKNGMRSVVLGMSGG
+359 DKNGMPSVVLGMSGG
-374 IDSALVAAV
+374 IDSALVAAI
-383 AVDALGADRVF
+383 AVDALGADRVH

-401 YSSEHSLSDAQ
+401 WSSEHSLSDAE
-412 DSANRLGMH
+412 DSAKRLGMH

-430 VDAYHGSVDLTG
+430 VDAYESSVELSG

-496 DVPKTLVWD
+496 DVPKTLVWE
-505 LARWRNAWARERGET
+505 LARWRNAYARERGET

-540 QDTDSL
+540 VDTDSL

-561 RDLGMAELLERGHDA
+561 RDLGMAQLLERGHDA
-576 EVVAKVLRLVDAA
+576 EVVARVLRLVDAA

-612 LPITNRWRES
+612 LPITNRWRET
-622 LPSVREG
+622 LPTVREG
-629 AAQA
+629 AEHA